1 MLRTD
6 KHIYFR
12 LILLTLLSVFLLPRH
27 AFALEALKFKEDY
40 STTLKFQIDQF
51 LQDELGTSASHY
63 VMADVDLNGDGID
76 EHILKRK
83 SCKTSVSTCTF
94 IIIAEKDD
102 RILLLSKI
110 SAKNLM
116 VDGKVTYGIKNLLAF
131 NSDRND
137 YKYDIYMWSPKE
149 KLYIMDGN

>member
-1 MLRTD
+1 MLRTY
-6 KHIYFR
+6 KKTHFHV
-12 LILLTLLSVFLLPRH
+12 ILLTLLTVFLFPH
-27 AFALEALKFKEDY
+27 HGYALEALTFKEDY

-51 LQDELGTSASHY
+51 LQEELGTEASQY
-63 VMADVDLNGDGID
+63 VMADVDLNLDGID

-83 SCKTSVSTCTF
+83 SCKTSVNTCTF

>member
-1 MLRTD
+1 MLRINKKT
-6 KHIYFR
+6 HFQVF
-12 LILLTLLSVFLLPRH
+12 LLTLLYVFLLPKCG
-27 AFALEALKFKEDY
+27 FALEALKFEEDY

-51 LQDELGTSASHY
+51 LKNETGTNASEY
-63 VMADVDLNGDGID
+63 LIADVDLNGDGID

-83 SCKTSVSTCTF
+83 TCKTPVSTCTF
-94 IIIAEKDD
+94 IIIAEKED